1 MEIIVGRK
9 GTQRTPIT
17 DTTVSREHCKLIVN
31 GEGTYTIENLSANGT
46 FVNGNSVVR
55 TAVTPDTILRLGT
68 NFTIA
73 VRDLLPLQMSQKT
86 PQQPT
91 PISTAS
97 NKSAQPA
104 IDPNQQRYEREFRR
118 LKTVYEKYTADKLAI
133 QKETGMANFYRMLPM
148 TLMAIVSMGAA
159 CIPGLG
165 NLAPIIGVIGLGLL
179 VFSLCKSYSGNKNN
193 PEKLEAL
200 NKQFM
205 IDYVCPKCGN
215 FLGYLPFENLENKST
230 CNFCKCKWV

>member
-17 DTTVSREHCKLIVN
+17 DVTVSREHCKLTVN
-31 GEGTYTIENLSANGT
+31 ADGTYTIENLSANGT
-46 FVNGNSVVR
+46 FVNGNSIIR

-68 NFTIA
+68 NFTIP
-73 VRDLLPLQMSQKT
+73 VRDLLPLQVSQSK
-86 PQQPT
+86 PQQPNQ
-91 PISTAS
+91 PTAS
-97 NKSAQPA
+97 NKPAQPTV
-104 IDPNQQRYEREFRR
+104 DPNQQRYEREFRK
-118 LKTVYEKYTADKLAI
+118 LKSVYEKYTADKLAI

-165 NLAPIIGVIGLGLL
+165 NLAPIIAVVGLGLL

-215 FLGYLPFENLENKST
+215 FLGYLPYENLENKST
-230 CNFCKCKWV
+230 CNFCKCKWA